1 MNCVRNPR
9 SHGSGVCAAMD
20 HAPRLLTTQ
29 EDQLPL
35 NADVTED
42 EIRQHAKMLWEQR
55 GRPEGYDLEF
65 WLQAERELKLDGNST
80 GIRANSGS
88 ARSGS
93 GSDGPSG
100 T

>member
-1 MNCVRNPR
+1 M
-9 SHGSGVCAAMD
+9 HDA
-20 HAPRLLTTQ
+20 LLTRR
-29 EDQLPL
+29 EDRLPL
-35 NADVTED
+35 NADVRED
-42 EIRQHAKMLWEQR
+42 EIRRHAAMLWEQR

-65 WLQAERELKLDGNST
+65 WLQAERELKLEGNST
-80 GIRANSGS
+80 GVSANSGW

>member
-1 MNCVRNPR
+1 
-9 SHGSGVCAAMD
+9 MD
-20 HAPRLLTTQ
+20 HAALRTFR
-29 EDQLPL
+29 EDQLTL

-42 EIRQHAKMLWEQR
+42 EIRRHATMLWEQR

-65 WLQAERELKLDGNST
+65 WLQAERELKLHGNSA
-80 GIRANSGS
+80 GISPNSGS

-100 T
+100 R